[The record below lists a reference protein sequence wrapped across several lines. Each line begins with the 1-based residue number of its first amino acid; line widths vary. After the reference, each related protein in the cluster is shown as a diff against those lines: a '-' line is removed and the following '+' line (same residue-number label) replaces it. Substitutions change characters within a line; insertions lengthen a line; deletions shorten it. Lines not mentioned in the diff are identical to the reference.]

1 VHLSGALEWTSKRS
15 DRTFGNRHAVCA
27 VQVQESQGVL
37 GAVVHISIAAHACH
51 RKQIDL
57 GSHNRARNC

>member
-1 VHLSGALEWTSKRS
+1 
-15 DRTFGNRHAVCA
+15 
-27 VQVQESQGVL
+27 
-37 GAVVHISIAAHACH
+37 VHIGIAAHACH